1 MNKNEK
7 ISIRLTPYQGQVL
20 SELSKALNTSISM
33 LVRSI
38 VGDFITR
45 NEERLERIIVSK
57 LEGDANHKQTTEEII
72 FSEEGD

>member
-57 LEGDANHKQTTEEII
+57 LEGDADYKQTTEEII

>member
-1 MNKNEK
+1 
-7 ISIRLTPYQGQVL
+7 
-20 SELSKALNTSISM
+20 M